1 MLHDRA
7 SRTFNN
13 HGWLQWCCD
22 ISYQQ
27 TDHSSH
33 IIIMICCHVYCEQS
47 LMHFGKNRSHTILQH
62 SLLSRIA
69 ELDSTNQWMNP
80 LFCFFCAEKRILR
93 MVRQTKAVS
102 DHCIMG
108 LTGHHFQS
116 LFVSVWS
123 MLYVNFTR
131 GALVFDAVFDTPVT
145 WWNTA
150 LQIPWARDVKNQ
162 DTNRTWWE
170 MLCEPTCIF
179 LIVHIVTYRP
189 YCHVC
194 PYFLLLSLHC

>member
-33 IIIMICCHVYCEQS
+33 IIMICCHVYCEQS

-69 ELDSTNQWMNP
+69 ELDSTNQRMNP
-80 LFCFFCAEKRILR
+80 LFCFFCAEKRIPR

-123 MLYVNFTR
+123 MLYVYFTR
-131 GALVFDAVFDTPVT
+131 AHLYLMLYLIHLWHGGTQLCKYHGQGTWRTKTPIALGGKCYVSLRASC
-145 WWNTA
+145 
-150 LQIPWARDVKNQ
+150 LSS
-162 DTNRTWWE
+162 
-170 MLCEPTCIF
+170 IF
-179 LIVHIVTYRP
+179 VL
-189 YCHVC
+189 
-194 PYFLLLSLHC
+194 FLLLSLHC